1 MNICVYGAA
10 SPTIDKSFLDFGEEL
25 GLRMAQR
32 GHNLVFGGGGAGM
45 MGAVARGVYKGGT
58 HILGVIPSFFNVDGV
73 LFEHCDEQIFTETMR
88 IRKKTLEDRSDAFIV
103 TPGGVGTYDELF
115 EILTLRSLGRHDKP
129 IVILNLNGYYDKLL
143 DMINYGVE
151 EEFIKEKVMSKWL
164 YVSTDVEDTLN
175 YLESQVK

>member
-1 MNICVYGAA
+1 M
-10 SPTIDKSFLDFGEEL
+10 
-25 GLRMAQR
+25 
-32 GHNLVFGGGGAGM
+32 
-45 MGAVARGVYKGGT
+45 
-58 HILGVIPSFFNVDGV
+58 
-73 LFEHCDEQIFTETMR
+73 
-88 IRKKTLEDRSDAFIV
+88 
-103 TPGGVGTYDELF
+103 F